1 MAARPEK
8 NSARLRH
15 ALSTVYASDTRSGS
29 REFHASS
36 AARALSAAV
45 SRVKGGNG
53 GRPGAGAFTSEVL
66 AERDA
71 DGARQVGGRVGLLA
85 AQRHAVHRVGI
96 RLIDRALGGA
106 SDLGALVEQV
116 LGEHLDAPA
125 VV

>member
-1 MAARPEK
+1 MRAPSKAHTSLIKRYSSSLAHLRWRNWTMAARPEK
-8 NSARLRH
+8 NSVRLRH

-85 AQRHAVHRVGI
+85 AQRHAV
-96 RLIDRALGGA
+96 
-106 SDLGALVEQV
+106 
-116 LGEHLDAPA
+116 
-125 VV
+125 